1 MEYWDRA
8 RKRWDNMIKDMFKKY
23 LYFLKFL
30 FLGMGPVF
38 LVILLFATLGNFL
51 AGTNTVLGIMY
62 FVLLFLVLI
71 YSAIRYIDYTIDKN
85 WFTDFVDS
93 F

>member
-30 FLGMGPVF
+30 FLGIGPVF
-38 LVILLFATLGNFL
+38 LVILLFATLGKFL